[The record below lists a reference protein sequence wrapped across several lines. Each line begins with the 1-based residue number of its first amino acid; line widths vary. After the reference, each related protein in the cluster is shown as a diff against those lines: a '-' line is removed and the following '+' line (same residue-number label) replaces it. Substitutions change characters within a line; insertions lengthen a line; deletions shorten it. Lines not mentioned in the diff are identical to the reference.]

1 MSIVL
6 RVKERGI
13 IRRNKS
19 TVDARQL
26 KLSRDRENSSNGAE
40 SLRYQSFF
48 SETSKLGN
56 GEFVLAIRNCGLR
69 GIQLASPRSLDH
81 SLWKTVR
88 ELYLYR

>member
-6 RVKERGI
+6 SVKERGI

-40 SLRYQSFF
+40 SLRYCHGTEKIVQM
-48 SETSKLGN
+48 E
-56 GEFVLAIRNCGLR
+56 LR
-69 GIQLASPRSLDH
+69 
-81 SLWKTVR
+81 V
-88 ELYLYR
+88 